1 MDCDERNVPLEDAYI
16 VQFIHFC
23 RVIKQEETPRITAK
37 DATKTLA
44 ATLAVFESAEQQRTI
59 TFELS
64 VHQGGG
70 HG

>member
-1 MDCDERNVPLEDAYI
+1 MDCDERNVPLEDAYTA
-16 VQFIHFC
+16 QLLHFC

-59 TFELS
+59 TL
-64 VHQGGG
+64 
-70 HG
+70 